1 MLQNNIN
8 VSLEEKTPLK
18 GVYSVLFDLDR
29 TYDKNNEDFTFD
41 IQGFTEFDKVHVK
54 METEA
59 K

>member
-8 VSLEEKTPLK
+8 VSLEEKSPLV

-29 TYDKNNEDFTFD
+29 IYDKNSEDFAFD
-41 IQGFTEFDKVHVK
+41 IQGFTEFDKVRVK
-54 METEA
+54 MDTEA

>member
-1 MLQNNIN
+1 MLQNNII
-8 VSLEEKTPLK
+8 VTLEEKTPLV

-29 TYDKNNEDFTFD
+29 TYDKDVFD

-54 METEA
+54 IDTEA

>member
-1 MLQNNIN
+1 MLQNNII
-8 VSLEEKTPLK
+8 VTLEEKTPLK

-29 TYDKNNEDFTFD
+29 TYDKNDKDFTFD
-41 IQGFTEFDKVHVK
+41 IQGFSEFDKVHVK